1 MRALEDAQA
10 IRNLKASY
18 AEDCDAGYDAGYDAD
33 KDRGDVHKGCRV
45 GERGPRKMPNSP
57 SVRCPRQVHS
67 LSGAKDGGL
76 R

>member
-10 IRNLKASY
+10 IRNLKARY
-18 AEDCDAGYDAGYDAD
+18 AEDCDAGYDAD
-33 KDRGDVHKGCRV
+33 KDRGDVHKRCRV
-45 GERGPRKMPNSP
+45 GERGPRKIPNSP